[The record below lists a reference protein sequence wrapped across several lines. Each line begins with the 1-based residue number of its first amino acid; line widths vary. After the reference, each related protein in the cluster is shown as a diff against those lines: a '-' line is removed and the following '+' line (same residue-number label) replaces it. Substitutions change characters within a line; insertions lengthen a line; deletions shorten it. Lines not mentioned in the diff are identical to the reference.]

1 MQNVLTIIALLVL
14 GGLLVGA
21 IVLALLAMWGSHE

>member
-1 MQNVLTIIALLVL
+1 MENLLTIIALLVL

-21 IVLALLAMWGSHE
+21 VVLALMEMWANHE

>member
-1 MQNVLTIIALLVL
+1 MENLLTIIALLVL

-21 IVLALLAMWGSHE
+21 VVLALMAMWTNHE